1 MKKYNVQNY
10 IRYKTDVKTSIANLE
25 GKFYDE
31 YTKDELIIK
40 FMPLVENI
48 ARKFSTSD
56 QASGILSINDLIQI
70 GNEALIKA
78 VNKIDWLVIDES
90 PDVEKTLKSF
100 LSKRIKGAIRR
111 RIDINKGGMRIPEHK
126 LNEIRKNPDNED
138 LSKIFITS
146 MFASLDGSHTSK
158 SNTYKNDDNDMSFA
172 QSIADE
178 STPYNIDFINAYL
191 IGIMK
196 QYLSNAEYDVL
207 RLSYGLD
214 CEKHSAKQIAVKL
227 NITGVSNYVRISE
240 IKKAAI
246 DKLIA
251 NVDSSQVIDLL

>member
-40 FMPLVENI
+40 FMPLVENL

-70 GNEALIKA
+70 GSEALVKA

-100 LSKRIKGAIRR
+100 LSKRVKGAIRR

-138 LSKIFITS
+138 LNKIFITS
-146 MFASLDGSHTSK
+146 MFASLDNKHTSK
-158 SNTYKNDDNDMSFA
+158 TNTYKNDDKEMTYDVP
-172 QSIADE
+172 DE
-178 STPYNIDFINAYL
+178 TKSYNIDLMNAYL
-191 IGIMK
+191 MGIMK
-196 QYLSNAEYDVL
+196 QYLSNAEYEVI
-207 RLSYGLD
+207 RLSYGMD
-214 CEKHSAKQIAVKL
+214 CDKHSAKQIAVKL

-251 NVDSSQVIDLL
+251 NVDSSQVIDFL

>member
-25 GKFYDE
+25 GKFWDE

-40 FMPLVENI
+40 FMPLVENL

-138 LSKIFITS
+138 LNKIFITS
-146 MFASLDGSHTSK
+146 MFASLDNKHTSK
-158 SNTYKNDDNDMSFA
+158 SNTYKNDDVEMTYDVP
-172 QSIADE
+172 DE
-178 STPYNIDFINAYL
+178 TESYNIDLMNAYL
-191 IGIMK
+191 MGIMK
-196 QYLSNAEYDVL
+196 QYLSNAEYEVV
-207 RLSYGLD
+207 RLSYGMD
-214 CEKHSAKQIAVKL
+214 CDKHSAKEIAVKL

-251 NVDSSQVIDLL
+251 NVDSSQVIDFL

>member
-1 MKKYNVQNY
+1 MK
-10 IRYKTDVKTSIANLE
+10 A
-25 GKFYDE
+25 
-31 YTKDELIIK
+31 
-40 FMPLVENI
+40 LV
-48 ARKFSTSD
+48 
-56 QASGILSINDLIQI
+56 
-70 GNEALIKA
+70 KA

-138 LSKIFITS
+138 LNKIFITS
-146 MFASLDGSHTSK
+146 MFASLDSNHTSK
-158 SNTYKNDDNDMSFA
+158 DNTYKNDDNDMSYA
-172 QSIADE
+172 QSIEDE

-251 NVDSSQVIDLL
+251 NVDSSQVIDFL

>member
-25 GKFYDE
+25 GKFWDE
-31 YTKDELIIK
+31 YTKDELTVK
-40 FMPLVENI
+40 FMPLVENL

-138 LSKIFITS
+138 LNKIFITS
-146 MFASLDGSHTSK
+146 MFASLDNKHTSK
-158 SNTYKNDDNDMSFA
+158 SNTYKNDDVEMTYDVP
-172 QSIADE
+172 DE
-178 STPYNIDFINAYL
+178 TESYNIDLMNAYL
-191 IGIMK
+191 MGIMK
-196 QYLSNAEYDVL
+196 QYLSNAEYEVV
-207 RLSYGLD
+207 RLSYGMD
-214 CEKHSAKQIAVKL
+214 CDRHSAKEIAVKL

-251 NVDSSQVIDLL
+251 NVDSSQVIDFL

>member
-10 IRYKTDVKTSIANLE
+10 VRYKKDVKTSIANLE

-31 YTKDELIIK
+31 YTRDELIIK
-40 FMPLVENI
+40 FLPLVENL

-70 GNEALIKA
+70 GSEALVKA

-100 LSKRIKGAIRR
+100 LSKRVKGAIRR

-138 LSKIFITS
+138 LNKIFITS
-146 MFASLDGSHTSK
+146 MFASLDNKHTSK
-158 SNTYKNDDNDMSFA
+158 TNTYKNDDNEMTYDVP
-172 QSIADE
+172 DE
-178 STPYNIDFINAYL
+178 TKSYNIDLMNAYL
-191 IGIMK
+191 MGIMK
-196 QYLSNAEYDVL
+196 QYLSNAEYEVI
-207 RLSYGLD
+207 RLSYGMD
-214 CEKHSAKQIAVKL
+214 CDKHSAKQIAVKL

-251 NVDSSQVIDLL
+251 NVDSSQVIDFL

>member
-10 IRYKTDVKTSIANLE
+10 VRYKKDVKTSIANLE

-31 YTKDELIIK
+31 YTRDELIIK
-40 FMPLVENI
+40 FLPLVENL

-70 GNEALIKA
+70 GSEALVKA

-100 LSKRIKGAIRR
+100 LSKRVKGAIRR

-126 LNEIRKNPDNED
+126 LNEIRKNPGNED
-138 LSKIFITS
+138 LNKIFITS
-146 MFASLDGSHTSK
+146 MFASLDNKHTSK
-158 SNTYKNDDNDMSFA
+158 TNTYKNDDNEMTYDVP
-172 QSIADE
+172 DE
-178 STPYNIDFINAYL
+178 TKSYNIDLMNAYL
-191 IGIMK
+191 MGIMK
-196 QYLSNAEYDVL
+196 QYLSNAEYEVI
-207 RLSYGLD
+207 RLSYGMD
-214 CEKHSAKQIAVKL
+214 CDKHSAKQIAVKL

-251 NVDSSQVIDLL
+251 NVDSSQVIDFL

>member
-40 FMPLVENI
+40 FMPLVENL

-70 GNEALIKA
+70 GNEALVKA

-138 LSKIFITS
+138 LNKIFITS
-146 MFASLDGSHTSK
+146 MFASLDSSHTSK
-158 SNTYKNDDNDMSFA
+158 DNTYKNDDNDMSYA
-172 QSIADE
+172 QSIEDE
-178 STPYNIDFINAYL
+178 SNL
-191 IGIMK
+191 II
-196 QYLSNAEYDVL
+196 
-207 RLSYGLD
+207 
-214 CEKHSAKQIAVKL
+214 
-227 NITGVSNYVRISE
+227 
-240 IKKAAI
+240 
-246 DKLIA
+246 
-251 NVDSSQVIDLL
+251 

>member
-1 MKKYNVQNY
+1 MKKYNIQNY
-10 IRYKTDVKTSIANLE
+10 IRYKADVKKSIANLE
-25 GKFYDE
+25 GKFWDE
-31 YTKDELIIK
+31 YTKDELTVK
-40 FMPLVENI
+40 FMPLVENL

-146 MFASLDGSHTSK
+146 MFASLDNKHTSK
-158 SNTYKNDDNDMSFA
+158 SNTYKNDDVEMSYDV
-172 QSIADE
+172 ADE
-178 STPYNIDFINAYL
+178 SESYNIDLMNAYL
-191 IGIMK
+191 MGIMK
-196 QYLSNAEYDVL
+196 QYLSNAEYEVV
-207 RLSYGLD
+207 RLSYGMD
-214 CEKHSAKQIAVKL
+214 CDKHSAREIAVKL

-251 NVDSSQVIDLL
+251 NVDSSQVIDFL